1 MITPEQAA
9 QAQLDAYNA
18 RNIDAFAE
26 VYADDVQL
34 YSLGSDTPFCS
45 GKEQLRERY
54 GAMFA
59 QCEQLNCRLIS
70 RIICGNTAID
80 EERVTGLTDGEVH
93 AVAVYDV
100 ADGLIRR
107 AWFVRG

>member
-1 MITPEQAA
+1 MLTPEQAA

-18 RNIDAFAE
+18 RDINAFAD

-59 QCEQLNCRLIS
+59 QCMQLHCRLVS
-70 RIICGNTAID
+70 RIVCGNTAID
-80 EERVTGLTDGEVH
+80 EEHVTGLSGDEVH
-93 AVAVYDV
+93 AVAIYDV
-100 ADGLIRR
+100 EGGLIRR